1 MVVVA
6 TIKIRHD
13 LTQDN
18 TEICSV
24 TVLNE
29 NILKDF
35 STHIPFLM
43 FEIFLRPI
51 ISFEGVEVMI

>member
-6 TIKIRHD
+6 IIKIRDD
-13 LTQDN
+13 LTHDN
-18 TEICSV
+18 TKICSV
-24 TVLNE
+24 TVINK

-51 ISFEGVEVMI
+51 ISFDVMEVMI